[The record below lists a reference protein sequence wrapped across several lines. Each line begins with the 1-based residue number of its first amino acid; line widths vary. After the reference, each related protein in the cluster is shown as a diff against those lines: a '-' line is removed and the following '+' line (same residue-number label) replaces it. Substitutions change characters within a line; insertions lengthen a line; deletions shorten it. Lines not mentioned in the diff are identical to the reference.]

1 LSPGLHETCGITHIA
16 HRSIGRRSRPAKA
29 AERRIEALNRQVAE
43 RTERLGEVQ
52 KALEE
57 PEEQN
62 EEDPSGAAEP

>member
-1 LSPGLHETCGITHIA
+1 
-16 HRSIGRRSRPAKA
+16 
-29 AERRIEALNRQVAE
+29 LNRQVAE